1 MYNRIVNQVE
11 FFKGFWV
18 VKMNLKGKV
27 LLVIDEDFVIYENKL
42 EVLEIELERRRDIG
56 RRFEVILN
64 KQKELMMEDE

>member
-27 LLVIDEDFVIYENKL
+27 LLVIDEDFVSYENKL
-42 EVLEIELERRRDIG
+42 EVLEIELE
-56 RRFEVILN
+56 
-64 KQKELMMEDE
+64 